1 MTGEYSFDVVHLSK
15 ATKYTVFRDFR
26 SVIQD
31 LNPTV
36 LPGQKSHVDTGP
48 FRNGYDAVNI
58 WN

>member
-58 WN
+58 